1 MMTSERSKMAA
12 QIGAVVTPEWAEQH
26 NAPGCR
32 GAGGGLCAVVL
43 GGGVAGGESATG
55 FELPEVFV
63 GLT

>member
-26 NAPGCR
+26 NAAGCR
-32 GAGGGLCAVVL
+32 AAAGGWRAVVL
-43 GGGVAGGESATG
+43 GGGAAGGESATG

-63 GLT
+63 GLR